1 MISVKQSLT
10 GKVNIGKQIV
20 EPNLINLE
28 ITPTKEE
35 QLFKHEGVYGYDEVK
50 INPIPNEYIIP
61 NGTLEISE
69 NGIKDVTNYSNVDVN
84 IPEKEILLQDK
95 TIEITE
101 NGTTNITVDEGYDG
115 LGNVEVITNV
125 EGSGGGEGKYAPRF
139 ISFNSYT
146 GTELNEE
153 ILKLDTSNITNM
165 YRMFVSCSNLTS
177 LDLSN
182 FNTSNVIN
190 MSGIFYGCSK
200 LTELNLEN
208 WNTINADDMKQ
219 MFYGCRNLKK
229 LDVSSFDTSKVTDM
243 QEMFSELYVIE
254 ELDLSNF
261 NTSNVINMINMF
273 TDCLKLKKL
282 DIRNF
287 DFTKVTSYTNVF
299 GYKNNYGDYR
309 IPANCEIIVKNDT
322 ARNWVL
328 ARRSDLTNVKTVAE
342 L

>member
-115 LGNVEVITNV
+115 LGNVEVITKI
-125 EGSGGGEGKYAPRF
+125 SGGELPEKGIIINEYSSNGYPKKITVVGMTSLPTGAFANKGATSTGFLCDNIMTNYEEVILPQEITSIPQECFYQNKGLKNITSTNIKSVNGCSFYKCTSLVRISLPNVTWLNGSASNDGGFAYCTGLKAVWIGSTITSDKINRYTFYNCTSLTKIFIDLPREVVLAFNNYKYAF
-139 ISFNSYT
+139 MN
-146 GTELNEE
+146 
-153 ILKLDTSNITNM
+153 
-165 YRMFVSCSNLTS
+165 
-177 LDLSN
+177 
-182 FNTSNVIN
+182 
-190 MSGIFYGCSK
+190 
-200 LTELNLEN
+200 
-208 WNTINADDMKQ
+208 
-219 MFYGCRNLKK
+219 
-229 LDVSSFDTSKVTDM
+229 DTSKT
-243 QEMFSELYVIE
+243 
-254 ELDLSNF
+254 
-261 NTSNVINMINMF
+261 
-273 TDCLKLKKL
+273 
-282 DIRNF
+282 
-287 DFTKVTSYTNVF
+287 
-299 GYKNNYGDYR
+299 G
-309 IPANCEIIVKNDT
+309 IIVCNDDEGFIT
-322 ARNWVL
+322 KEQFDSIDW
-328 ARRSDLTNVKTVAE
+328 STYE
-342 L
+342 G